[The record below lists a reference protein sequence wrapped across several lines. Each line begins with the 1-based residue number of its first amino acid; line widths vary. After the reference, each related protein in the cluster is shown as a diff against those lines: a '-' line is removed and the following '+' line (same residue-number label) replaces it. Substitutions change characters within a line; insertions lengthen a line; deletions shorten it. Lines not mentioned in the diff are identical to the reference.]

1 MKIGLLVCGA
11 FSAEI
16 MKKHDG
22 TYEKIFVTALSA
34 ADSSLSFQTYMV
46 FEDELPQSADECDG
60 WLVTGSK
67 SGVYE
72 DLPWIP
78 PLLDFIAEAYKENVP
93 LVGICFGHQAI
104 AKALGAQVKKAD
116 SGWGLGYQQYEML
129 ESIEGISAETL
140 NLHAFHQDQVLS
152 LPEGARVI
160 AKTDHCPHA
169 ALIYKGRAI
178 SFQPHPEFSKIFEI
192 DLILSASGVTV
203 PEELANKAIR
213 ELAGTSVHNAEIMKL
228 LAKFFKGKV

>member
-1 MKIGLLVCGA
+1 MRIGLLVCGA
-11 FSAEI
+11 FSDEI

-22 TYEKIFVTALSA
+22 TYEKFFVTGLSA

-46 FEDELPQSADECDG
+46 FENEFPQSIGECDG

-78 PLLDFIAEAYKENVP
+78 PLLSFIAEAYKENVP
-93 LVGICFGHQAI
+93 LVGICFGHQAL

-129 ESIEGISAETL
+129 EPIEGISAETL

-160 AKTDHCPHA
+160 AKTDHCPYA

-178 SFQPHPEFSKIFEI
+178 SFQPHPEFSRIFEI
-192 DLILSASGVTV
+192 DLITSVAGDTV
-203 PEELANKAIR
+203 PEELADEAIAG
-213 ELAGTSVHNAEIMKL
+213 LAETSVHNAEIMKVVADFYL
-228 LAKFFKGKV
+228 GTT